1 MTYLIHHGIRGQKWG
16 KRNGPPY
23 PLKGSDYSV
32 TEKKYMGRRSNQKN
46 SLRNKRHFDDTLK
59 EGSKVGTLSFDENR
73 TQGVDMF
80 YATWDKHDRD
90 QYMSLFNTPVKDT
103 ETGKKT
109 YKFMI
114 ENKLKKDMHVASEDS
129 AVEAFKSL
137 VKNDRDF
144 SNFVMDESRMQS
156 HFVTSKYKF
165 SGYREA
171 RDTLKKVREEGHEL
185 TDKDLRTIYRMFN
198 YVIPSDGG
206 GNSREAKDVMN
217 QRMKFFKELKKQGYG
232 AVLDTND
239 SIYGGFKARS
249 PIIVFDME
257 SIIPDNVSRTKYSQ
271 VVASRA
277 RFAISKMLGG

>member
-1 MTYLIHHGIRGQKWG
+1 MAYLVHHGIRGQEWG

-23 PLKGSDYSV
+23 PLKGSDYSE
-32 TEKKYMGRRSNQKN
+32 TEKKYMGKRSARKN

-59 EGSKVGTLSFDENR
+59 EGSKVRTLSFAENR
-73 TQGVDMF
+73 TQGTDMF
-80 YATWDKHDRD
+80 YATWDKHDQD
-90 QYMSLFNTPVKDT
+90 QYMALFNSPVKDIDS
-103 ETGKKT
+103 GKKT
-109 YKFMI
+109 YKFAI
-114 ENKLKKDMHVASEDS
+114 DNKVVKDMNVASEDS
-129 AVEAFKSL
+129 AVEAFRNL

-171 RDTLKKVREEGHEL
+171 RDTLEKMREEGHEL
-185 TDKDLRTIYRMFN
+185 TDSDLRKVYRMFN
-198 YVIPSDGG
+198 YVVPSDAG
-206 GNSREAKDVMN
+206 GNAREAKDVLS
-217 QRMKFFKELKKQGYG
+217 QRTKFFKELKKMGYS

-249 PIIVFDME
+249 PVIVFDME
-257 SIIPDNVSRTKYSQ
+257 SIVPDSISQTKYSQ
-271 VVASRA
+271 VMVSRA